1 MVAITLLS
9 LQNYMAPLASC
20 VQDALDAPSGCDV
33 LEVKAALWALGHIG
47 SSLPGLELLLEE
59 DVLVDL
65 VELAE
70 TCEVLSVR
78 GCVLRLSYCVYSS

>member
-1 MVAITLLS
+1 
-9 LQNYMAPLASC
+9 
-20 VQDALDAPSGCDV
+20 VQDALDSPTGCNV

-47 SSLPGLELLLEE
+47 SSLRGLDLLQEE

-70 TCEVLSVR
+70 NCEILSVR
-78 GCVLRLSYCVYSS
+78 G